1 MIPLN
6 RLLACA
12 VAGALVATAS
22 CGGDGSSPTELN
34 PQDTATFDLLTGCS
48 GTCVAGFMTIVN
60 GFNEIIGWV
69 ASGTDTSVA
78 DRSLNLVTGAF
89 GFDADMDGRSG
100 KEIQVRGTIS
110 PLADRCNNGMFVGE
124 VCLAEWDMFQIPTG
138 ARMGEGTFSIVG
150 LGNAGAPYSTPSYR
164 VTIVN
169 EEPWMKTVDGCRLD
183 ITALQLIMHPFADPH
198 LMSALVTFQMT
209 SEGLVDEVNGD
220 LIFGYD
226 PTATSQSMSLTGQY
240 TVDGATANISCTV
253 NLDTYAMNCS

>member
-6 RLLACA
+6 RLLTCA
-12 VAGALVATAS
+12 VACALVATAS
-22 CGGDGSSPTELN
+22 CGGDSSSPTELN

-48 GTCVAGFMTIVN
+48 GTCVAGLMTIVN

-69 ASGTDTSVA
+69 ASGTSNSVA
-78 DRSLNLVTGAF
+78 DRSLNLETGAF
-89 GFDADMDGRSG
+89 GFDADMDGKSG

-110 PLADRCNNGMFVGE
+110 PLSRCGDGMFVGE
-124 VCLAEWDMFQIPTG
+124 VCIAEWDMFHIETTAQ
-138 ARMGEGTFSIVG
+138 MGEGTFSVVG

-164 VTIVN
+164 VTIVT
-169 EEPWMKTVDGCRLD
+169 EEPWIKTVDGCRLD
-183 ITALQLIMHPFADPH
+183 ITALQLILHPFADPQ
-198 LMSALVTFQMT
+198 LISAMVTFKMT

-226 PTATSQSMSLTGQY
+226 PSASTQSMTLTGQY

>member
-6 RLLACA
+6 RLLTCA

-22 CGGDGSSPTELN
+22 CGGDGSSPAEPDTE
-34 PQDTATFDLLTGCS
+34 TFDVLASCS
-48 GTCVAGFMTIVN
+48 GTCVAGFLTIVN

-69 ASGTDTSVA
+69 ASGTSNSVA
-78 DRSLNLVTGAF
+78 DRSLNLETGAF
-89 GFDADMDGRSG
+89 GFDADMDGKSG

-110 PLADRCNNGMFVGE
+110 PLSRCGDGMFVGE
-124 VCLAEWDMFQIPTG
+124 VCIAEWDMFHIVTTAQ
-138 ARMGEGTFSIVG
+138 MGGGTFSVVG

-164 VTIVN
+164 VTIVT
-169 EEPWMKTVDGCRLD
+169 EEPWIKTVDGCRLD
-183 ITALQLIMHPFADPH
+183 ITSLQLILHPFADPQ
-198 LMSALVTFQMT
+198 LISAMVTFKMT

-226 PTATSQSMSLTGQY
+226 PSASSQSMTLTGQY

-253 NLDTYAMNCS
+253 DLDTYALSCS